1 MPRSSPSRPSF
12 ATMAIPS
19 VHVFLSSVRSLAALI
34 ISVCLRQESR
44 HQRACN
50 ETTHTHTWIRAPRK
64 TPSIQRVLVEWR
76 FHTKVVPARPCAGI
90 HRQRRPA
97 VHHEF
102 SQDPPGGELWGFRKT
117 PCTNTRFISC
127 PVLRLRLY
135 TVQYRSSSVS
145 NPTDSKRCRA
155 DSIEKNRAMVPSPRT
170 KTGSSLMASS
180 SPTTLVSVL
189 SLEAPPAQLRDADG
203 SNRSMGMS

>member
-1 MPRSSPSRPSF
+1 
-12 ATMAIPS
+12 MAIPS
-19 VHVFLSSVRSLAALI
+19 VDVFLSSMRSLAALI
-34 ISVCLRQESR
+34 ISFCLRQESR

-50 ETTHTHTWIRAPRK
+50 ETTRTHTGIRAPRT
-64 TPSIQRVLVEWR
+64 TPSIQHVLVELR
-76 FHTKVVPARPCAGI
+76 FHTKVVPARTCAGI

-97 VHHEF
+97 VPQEF
-102 SQDPPGGELWGFRKT
+102 SQDPPGGLWGFRKT

-145 NPTDSKRCRA
+145 NPTDSKSDRA
-155 DSIEKNRAMVPSPRT
+155 ESTEKNRAMVPSPRT
-170 KTGSSLMASS
+170 KTGSSLIS
-180 SPTTLVSVL
+180 SPTTLVSL
-189 SLEAPPAQLRDADG
+189 SLLEEALPAQLRDADG